1 MKSKDWHF
9 YDCMLAIS
17 VHPSKHKKVTLNHII
32 FYNAL
37 YGDTNFVDRRIFFI
51 EDSYNDNNNIN
62 DDDEVVLV

>member
-1 MKSKDWHF
+1 MIVCWRFPFIHQNT
-9 YDCMLAIS
+9 
-17 VHPSKHKKVTLNHII
+17 KVTLNHII

-62 DDDEVVLV
+62 DDDEVDLL